1 MKCDSQSSGGCCHS
15 DSLHAH
21 AGFYD
26 AAVMDTFANEAMR
39 RIEEFSQQN
48 LVCQMNL
55 PIALS
60 FFLF

>member
-1 MKCDSQSSGGCCHS
+1 MTC
-15 DSLHAH
+15 AH

-48 LVCQMNL
+48 LVRDLLQCC
-55 PIALS
+55 S
-60 FFLF
+60 